1 MVEYLGF
8 IIDSEKKIT
17 YLLDQKK
24 KKKIMRNFTSF
35 QRITIY
41 ADALFEGWGPSM
53 GNVSTGGIW
62 LLDEKLKQVNA
73 LQLKTI

>member
-8 IIDSEKKIT
+8 IIDSEKKVT

-24 KKKIMRNFTSF
+24 KKKVMRNFTSF

-41 ADALFEGWGPSM
+41 TDALF
-53 GNVSTGGIW
+53 
-62 LLDEKLKQVNA
+62 
-73 LQLKTI
+73 